1 MSEVSLL
8 ALLKWN
14 SGGWALDPA
23 WNVLEDF
30 LEEETEL
37 SPEGC
42 RGPFSGE
49 CSQRLTIASALGPVR
64 EKSLVRAEPRRKQQ
78 DRRENDG
85 VV

>member
-1 MSEVSLL
+1 MSEVPLIITKMEL
-8 ALLKWN
+8 
-14 SGGWALDPA
+14 GGWALDPA
-23 WNVLEDF
+23 WNMLEDF

-78 DRRENDG
+78 YRRENEG